1 MKRALLIALALLGCV
16 PDAPA
21 AVPDVRPTDVEADP
35 APIRPSRMTLSIRE
49 VAQPGWS
56 GRLVVASFTSGHG
69 RRARVLPS
77 ERPRPLS
84 EIVAVA
90 SPPEPFAA
98 IDGGFYD
105 TEGAPMGLVRSAGRD
120 HHAVGE
126 RGGSGIFFWRDG
138 RPHIVHR
145 DAYEPGEDI
154 TDALQ
159 SVDRL
164 VDSGRSLVSAAASN
178 RRAAR
183 SAVAIDAR
191 GDLHLV
197 VAFDERAVAS
207 QSEALIQMGGDS
219 TRTGPT
225 IAQMAELLV
234 RSPEDGGVGAREAL
248 GLDGGLSTSMVVKS
262 DARALT
268 ILPYN
273 ATINALLVTLGEAS
287 DSNSTERSE

>member
-1 MKRALLIALALLGCV
+1 MKHLLVGCLLIMGCA
-16 PDAPA
+16 PEPAPA
-21 AVPDVRPTDVEADP
+21 PADPETEVVEAVR
-35 APIRPSRMTLSIRE
+35 AEQSSMTLSIRE
-49 VAQPGWS
+49 VSQEGWS
-56 GRLVVASFTSGHG
+56 GRLVVASFTNG
-69 RRARVLPS
+69 RDRHVRVLPS
-77 ERPRPLS
+77 PRPLPLS
-84 EIVAVA
+84 EIVAGA

-105 TEGAPMGLVRSAGRD
+105 TEGTPMGLVRAGGQD
-120 HHAVGE
+120 HHEVGE
-126 RGGSGIFFWRDG
+126 RGGSGILMVRDG
-138 RPHIVHR
+138 RVSIVHR
-145 DAYEPGEDI
+145 DAYEPGANVSE
-154 TDALQ
+154 ALQ
-159 SVDRL
+159 SIDRL
-164 VDSGRSLVSAAASN
+164 VNRGSSLVGQAASR

-183 SAVAIDAR
+183 SAVAIDAL

-207 QSEALIQMGGDS
+207 ESEALIQMSGDA

-225 IAQMAELLV
+225 LSQMAELLV

-273 ATINALLVTLGEAS
+273 ATINGLLVTVNAS
-287 DSNSTERSE
+287 